1 MGSTAVD
8 FRAACFDAVIQSP
21 TIQSTSFADEADA
34 HAFVNVSAATMKTIF
49 FIKTSDD
56 TGSNMKFYLDKAAF
70 LGIDLSNAV
79 METTDTLYNS
89 GTMDKTGLASSTNN
103 GFAHD
108 FLRYISDQIFGS
120 IMGVGL
126 FTNNTSVTDR
136 ILNDFVVE
144 YTAVAAMLDLSTNT
158 TRVATYGGVSVTVSN
173 DSDGYYVDSS
183 GGNQNS
189 LNVGWTLFQRLV
201 ATQPDRASTFL
212 NTNLLG
218 TKTPFPFEAGDTM
231 SVFVTVNANPEQRS
245 ITALDSSAIANRTYR
260 IRIKVT

>member
-1 MGSTAVD
+1 MTSVE

-34 HAFVNVSAATMKTIF
+34 NAFVNVSVATMKTIF
-49 FIKTSDD
+49 SIKTSDN
-56 TGSNMKFYLDKAAF
+56 TGDYMKFYLDKAAF

-79 METTDTLYNS
+79 METIGSYNS
-89 GTMDKTGLASSTNN
+89 GTMDITGTSNSTTN

-108 FLRYISDQIFGS
+108 FIRYISDQIFGS

-126 FTNNTSVTDR
+126 FTNNTNVIESIRNGFVT
-136 ILNDFVVE
+136 E
-144 YTAVAAMLDLSTNT
+144 YTTVATLLDLSSNT
-158 TRVATYGGVSVTVSN
+158 TGVCTYGGVSVTVSH

-189 LNVGWTLFQRLV
+189 LNIGWTLFQRLV
-201 ATQPDRASTFL
+201 ATQPDRATTFL
-212 NTNLLG
+212 NANTLG
-218 TKTPFPFEAGDTM
+218 TETKLPFPFEVGDTM